1 MFIGN
6 NLSKIL
12 VITAAKKYK
21 KQFLF
26 ICIGGCWEQGCF
38 KARYWMKPQSKCHI
52 FSPGKN
58 SKVQASI
65 SKKKKTLS
73 SKNNTSA
80 LFPTKKC
87 SKSHNCS
94 SICIVTLLQIECNWR
109 QQKWLKEGFWH
120 PGMQTQYP
128 EWHSYQNYWE
138 NLTHPLV
145 RHKLRLTWKV
155 CSSE

>member
-65 SKKKKTLS
+65 SKKKKLYHL
-73 SKNNTSA
+73 KIA
-80 LFPTKKC
+80 LQHCF
-87 SKSHNCS
+87 
-94 SICIVTLLQIECNWR
+94 LLRNV
-109 QQKWLKEGFWH
+109 
-120 PGMQTQYP
+120 
-128 EWHSYQNYWE
+128 QN
-138 NLTHPLV
+138 LIIAV
-145 RHKLRLTWKV
+145 RFA
-155 CSSE
+155 